1 MQRPSYAA
9 VVLYYRLG
17 ESVADTVAALMA
29 QSHPPQ
35 EVVVVDNASG
45 DGVLHR
51 LASERRIDPSVRV
64 LQLDENHGYS
74 GGMNRGIAALRVA
87 TTNVLLLTHEV
98 LLEPSTL
105 EQLSALSAGA
115 VAVGP
120 TLELPGGGVWS
131 SGGYLTRTG
140 RPRHH
145 VDIIDGASR
154 AVAWLDGACVLANR
168 KSLDRIGGLDESF
181 FLYWED
187 VDLGMRLNAVGQVL
201 CASTARAQQ
210 ATGTAP
216 IYFESRNRLRY
227 WRKHGPVTVTLVSLA
242 ELVLKLIVRDLPRRD
257 RARLSA
263 RLAGIHDGLSNRSNA
278 IRPNFVREKK

>member
-1 MQRPSYAA
+1 MERPSYGA

-17 ESVADTVAALMA
+17 EGVADTVAALMA

-45 DGVLHR
+45 DGVLDR
-51 LASERRIDPSVRV
+51 LASERQIDPSVRV
-64 LQLDENHGYS
+64 IHLDENHGYS
-74 GGMNRGIAALRVA
+74 GGMNRGIAALRRT

-98 LLEPSTL
+98 LLDPSTL
-105 EQLSALSAGA
+105 EQLSALSVGA

-120 TLELPGGGVWS
+120 TLELPEGGVWS

-145 VDIIDGASR
+145 VDAIDGDSR
-154 AVAWLDGACVLANR
+154 AAAWLDGACVLANR
-168 KSLDRIGGLDESF
+168 TSLDGIGGLDETF

-187 VDLGMRLNAVGQVL
+187 VDLGTRLNAVGPVL
-201 CASTARAQQ
+201 CTSTARAQQ

-216 IYFESRNRLRY
+216 IYFDSRNRLHY
-227 WRKHGPVTVTLVSLA
+227 WRKHGGRAKLLASLA
-242 ELVLKLIVRDLPRRD
+242 ELLLRLLLRDFPSRSRVG
-257 RARLSA
+257 ARV
-263 RLAGIHDGLSNRSNA
+263 AGIRDGLWHGNEDA
-278 IRPNFVREKK
+278 RPNFVMEKR